1 MRVSATRTYVR
12 VSSRKM
18 VLDLDVTKVIARM
31 TREQTVALTLFQR
44 LGFVE
49 EAVWRDHALDANGL
63 SHDLLMLSFHTRA
76 RRERCCEFCGVPV
89 LEALVLDGDRLCS
102 ACYDSRFSELGGG

>member
-1 MRVSATRTYVR
+1 MR

-63 SHDLLMLSFHTRA
+63 SHDLLMLSFHTRPPGTMLRVL
-76 RRERCCEFCGVPV
+76 RRSRAGSVGPGWRQALLCLLRLPV
-89 LEALVLDGDRLCS
+89 
-102 ACYDSRFSELGGG
+102 